1 MVLFFVIG
9 DFNFGAVGNG
19 RDRSVHV
26 DAHPQIIEDVDAMET
41 LFDDDAM
48 TRLGEIHS
56 RCKIKFTS
64 FYGETNKSE

>member
-1 MVLFFVIG
+1 
-9 DFNFGAVGNG
+9 
-19 RDRSVHV
+19 
-26 DAHPQIIEDVDAMET
+26 MET

-64 FYGETNKSE
+64 FYGETNKSEYKK